1 MALLLATGEAMFIYI
16 FPASAN
22 NIKLEVTIA
31 RKVLPQPH
39 TQGMKGSM
47 RNLLNLLLLLLL
59 LKLYLHTVF
68 SSGFNMQQTKLD
80 KLQK

>member
-1 MALLLATGEAMFIYI
+1 M
-16 FPASAN
+16 N
-22 NIKLEVTIA
+22 
-31 RKVLPQPH
+31 
-39 TQGMKGSM
+39 QG
-47 RNLLNLLLLLLL
+47 LLLLL

>member
-1 MALLLATGEAMFIYI
+1 VFDIQIALFGLCLHPIKTG
-16 FPASAN
+16 
-22 NIKLEVTIA
+22 V
-31 RKVLPQPH
+31 
-39 TQGMKGSM
+39 
-47 RNLLNLLLLLLL
+47 LLLL

>member
-1 MALLLATGEAMFIYI
+1 MNEPGFKPFNE
-16 FPASAN
+16 
-22 NIKLEVTIA
+22 
-31 RKVLPQPH
+31 
-39 TQGMKGSM
+39 
-47 RNLLNLLLLLLL
+47 LLLLLLL

>member
-1 MALLLATGEAMFIYI
+1 VKSIKHDRYFPQILERLNPHENYPHRRGGLLSKFLSCAAD
-16 FPASAN
+16 
-22 NIKLEVTIA
+22 LRA
-31 RKVLPQPH
+31 RHLDE
-39 TQGMKGSM
+39 
-47 RNLLNLLLLLLL
+47 LLLLL

>member
-1 MALLLATGEAMFIYI
+1 MRATCRELKTI
-16 FPASAN
+16 
-22 NIKLEVTIA
+22 IK
-31 RKVLPQPH
+31 KN
-39 TQGMKGSM
+39 K
-47 RNLLNLLLLLLL
+47 LLLLLL

>member
-1 MALLLATGEAMFIYI
+1 MYANQNSGLDFNQAGLALIRLNRQF
-16 FPASAN
+16 
-22 NIKLEVTIA
+22 
-31 RKVLPQPH
+31 Q
-39 TQGMKGSM
+39 
-47 RNLLNLLLLLLL
+47 LLNYARRGWREVIIIIKKLLLLI

>member
-1 MALLLATGEAMFIYI
+1 MYANQNSGLDFNQAGLALIQLNRQF
-16 FPASAN
+16 
-22 NIKLEVTIA
+22 
-31 RKVLPQPH
+31 Q
-39 TQGMKGSM
+39 
-47 RNLLNLLLLLLL
+47 LLNYARRGWREVIIIIKKLLL

>member
-1 MALLLATGEAMFIYI
+1 M
-16 FPASAN
+16 
-22 NIKLEVTIA
+22 IKTTIQCYEL
-31 RKVLPQPH
+31 VVIIIIII
-39 TQGMKGSM
+39 
-47 RNLLNLLLLLLL
+47 L

>member
-1 MALLLATGEAMFIYI
+1 LWREIAIVSKTINCKALRLPTSRNGNSVNTLDFGFGV
-16 FPASAN
+16 
-22 NIKLEVTIA
+22 NII
-31 RKVLPQPH
+31 
-39 TQGMKGSM
+39 
-47 RNLLNLLLLLLL
+47 LLLLLLL